1 MQTVS
6 GSYALPVSFWISE
19 LLETRKAPWEC
30 FLGKFRETR
39 FCAKELEERKN
50 WVKFAC
56 KIYCLAAAP
65 YSSPAHRER
74 TISRYNLRFYGL
86 GRVGRSGYLLHRVI
100 IQLHP
105 SLTYRYIARTGL
117 LRLSNKGKGQD
128 SNIGSHFQWLSTFFK
143 KI

>member
-19 LLETRKAPWEC
+19 LLETRKAPWEL
-30 FLGKFRETR
+30 FLGRARKFRETR

-56 KIYCLAAAP
+56 KICCLAAAP

-74 TISRYNLRFYGL
+74 S
-86 GRVGRSGYLLHRVI
+86 V
-100 IQLHP
+100 
-105 SLTYRYIARTGL
+105 A
-117 LRLSNKGKGQD
+117 D
-128 SNIGSHFQWLSTFFK
+128 D
-143 KI
+143 